1 MVKQLKC
8 MALFIFTAF
17 TFISLNANA
26 MKSDPVD
33 TAMQP
38 LKKEWAE
45 IKYVVSD
52 KQKVSQLESLLK
64 RVDVVAAKHPTEV
77 QPVVWRGTM
86 LSTLASLKSGFSALS
101 SAKKAK
107 KELEIA
113 LSRNASAEKGYAHVI
128 LGALYSKVPGKPI
141 GFGSKEKA
149 KRHFLTALQMDPD
162 GLDANFFYG
171 EFLLEQGD
179 FVAAKKHLE
188 VAQKSPVNVENKVW
202 DEGRRQEIAK
212 AIAVVNQKIA

>member
-1 MVKQLKC
+1 MVKQLKSII
-8 MALFIFTAF
+8 LFIFTAF
-17 TFISLNANA
+17 MSVSLSA
-26 MKSDPVD
+26 SEVTSHSVD
-33 TAMQP
+33 VAMQP
-38 LKKEWAE
+38 LKQEWAE

-52 KQKVSQLESLLK
+52 KQKVSQLESLIK
-64 RVDVVAAKHPTEV
+64 KVDVVASKHPSEA

-86 LSTLASLKSGFSALS
+86 MSTMASLKSGFSALS

-107 KELEIA
+107 KDLEMA
-113 LSRNASAEKGYAHVI
+113 LARNASAEKGYAHVI

-171 EFLLEQGD
+171 EFLLSQGD
-179 FVAAKKHLE
+179 FASAKKYLE
-188 VAQKSPVNVENKVW
+188 VAQKSPVNAENKVL
-202 DEGRRQEIAK
+202 DKGRRQEIAK
-212 AIAVVNQKIA
+212 AIETVNQKLA